1 MFQNR
6 PHYWVAGP
14 VIKGVQ
20 AVSRIGG
27 TRLGKKIEGGLNRVD
42 KFDLG
47 YDSIKGPI
55 PIKKKDGLKNLYG
68 LLENQVKLHQV
79 QLTEWRGIIF

>member
-27 TRLGKKIEGGLNRVD
+27 TRLGKKIEGGTATKAKPMTNTRS
-42 KFDLG
+42 KTTTASRTG
-47 YDSIKGPI
+47 K
-55 PIKKKDGLKNLYG
+55 
-68 LLENQVKLHQV
+68 
-79 QLTEWRGIIF
+79 T